1 MIEILITVHGKI
13 FQQLSLLCC
22 VSYVLICND
31 NPLHFQ
37 GVLEDVETLQ
47 GNVTQLNDIAK
58 SLLLEAEKE
67 YKEHLD
73 KQTQELNENWQKITD
88 MADNQNNKLKVR

>member
-1 MIEILITVHGKI
+1 M
-13 FQQLSLLCC
+13 
-22 VSYVLICND
+22 
-31 NPLHFQ
+31 
-37 GVLEDVETLQ
+37 EDIETLQ

-73 KQTQELNENWQKITD
+73 KQTQELNDNWHKITD
-88 MADNQNNKLKVR
+88 MADTQNNKLKVRA